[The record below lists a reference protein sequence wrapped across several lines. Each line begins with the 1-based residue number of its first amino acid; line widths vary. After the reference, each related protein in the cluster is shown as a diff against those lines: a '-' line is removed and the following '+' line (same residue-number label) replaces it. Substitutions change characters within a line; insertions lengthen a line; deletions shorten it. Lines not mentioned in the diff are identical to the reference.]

1 MGLIKKVSRLSEQV
15 SEMSEVGEEER
26 QHAKPH
32 LRWLFHAFRFIQ
44 ITVRESIADKIPLR
58 ATALTFASLLTMVP
72 LLVIAFQIFR
82 MLGGQDWFF
91 ETVRPFILDMLAPGT
106 GPKVAERLQEV
117 IENAGSATL
126 GGVGVGVLVLAVY
139 SIFSGVESTINVI
152 WGTKSRA
159 GSLQRLPLYWG
170 LVTIVPILVIGS
182 LAITTYLQALPF
194 VSETV
199 SYVPVSQAVINRL
212 LSMGM
217 VIIGFFLLYRFVPA
231 TSVHTLY
238 ALIGSVVVGVIYEG
252 VKAAFIVYTADLVQ
266 YDVIYGSLAI
276 FPLLLVWVNL
286 SWVLVLG
293 GMELT
298 YVAQHYRSL
307 VNKPKHIRL
316 SRSQRDSAA
325 YLLLKEATQAFHT
338 NSDSVH
344 IEQWSKNWKVPPH
357 LAEETV
363 DLLRE
368 GGLVERAG
376 KDFSLVLLARDPKQV
391 TIAEIEALLS
401 NESRSAW
408 RWPESR
414 QWGWL
419 KNWMKEKE
427 KSWLEAAGCTTLA
440 ELVESM
446 EKARKTSS
454 KKSTATSSKTSK
466 TRT

>member
-1 MGLIKKVSRLSEQV
+1 MGMIKKISRLPEQID
-15 SEMSEVGEEER
+15 EMSEAGEEGR
-26 QHAKPH
+26 KKADRH

-44 ITVRESIADKIPLR
+44 LTVRESIEDKIPLR

-72 LLVIAFQIFR
+72 LLVIAFQVFR
-82 MLGGQDWFF
+82 MLGGQEWFF
-91 ETVRPFILDMLAPGT
+91 ETVRPFILDLLAPGT
-106 GPKVAERLQEV
+106 GPKVAEKLQEV

-126 GGVGVGVLVLAVY
+126 GGVGVLVLVLAVY

-170 LVTIVPILVIGS
+170 LVTIVPVLVLGS

-199 SYVPVSQAVINRL
+199 QAVDVSQALVNRL
-212 LSMGM
+212 ISMAM
-217 VIIGFFLLYRFVPA
+217 VILGFFLLYRFVPS
-231 TSVHTLY
+231 TTVHTLY
-238 ALIGSVVVGVIYEG
+238 AFMGAMVAGAFYEM

-286 SWVLVLG
+286 SWIIVLG

-298 YVAQHYRSL
+298 YVSQHYSSL
-307 VNKPKHIRL
+307 VNKPKHVRL
-316 SRSQRDSAA
+316 SRAQRDSAC
-325 YLLLKEATQAFHT
+325 YLLLKETTQAFYADGEQVSLEEWSHT
-338 NSDSVH
+338 WN
-344 IEQWSKNWKVPPH
+344 VPPH
-357 LAEETV
+357 LAEATV

-368 GGLVERAG
+368 GGLVQRAG
-376 KDFSLVLLARDPKQV
+376 LDQSTVLLARDPKKV
-391 TIAEIEALLS
+391 TIAEIEDLLS
-401 NESRSAW
+401 NEARTAW

-419 KNWMKEKE
+419 QKWMHTKQ
-427 KSWLEAAGCTTLA
+427 KSWLEASGCTTLD
-440 ELVESM
+440 ELVSTM
-446 EKARKTSS
+446 EAARNGKRAAKPATTTKRATKA
-454 KKSTATSSKTSK
+454 
-466 TRT
+466 